1 MNAGELAQLMA
12 QNAATIAEYLFPNGK
27 KAGKEWKLGGID
39 GEPGKSMSLCI
50 SGARAGVWK
59 DFASGEGGDLLD
71 AWAMRHGVSIPDAMR
86 EAKAFLGVRD
96 EMPVKPAQTYKR
108 PARPQ
113 CHSPKADAREWL
125 MSRGLTEETISAF
138 KIGEQDRGGKTYCLF
153 PYLRD
158 GELIN
163 AKYRNVAD
171 KKDMRQEGGAE
182 PCLFGWHLIEPNART
197 VAICEGEIDAM
208 TLHQVGI
215 PALSVNAG
223 AGNHQWIDS
232 DWNRLERFSEILLCY
247 DQDEAGQKGAKEV
260 ANRLGLERCK
270 VVRFDTSK
278 DANEYLQSGS
288 EAADFEHCIRS
299 AQTFDPDELRS
310 ISDFWNGVKA
320 LFYPSHD
327 AITNPFLAFC
337 GKPEY
342 WFEFRPG
349 ELTVWTGYNGHG
361 KSLML
366 NQVLIGIMEQGERT
380 CVFSGEML
388 PERQGKRMAKQLGG
402 ADRPTIEYLDH
413 MGQWLRDRMW
423 IFNLV
428 GTATIDRLVEVFGY
442 GYRRYGIRHFVVDSL
457 MMTDVQE
464 DGAGAMTSQK
474 EAVRKLTGFARKYGA
489 HVHLVAHPRKGQDE
503 KRGPGKMDVS
513 GSSKIT
519 DAAENVF
526 SVWSAQ
532 KEDGA
537 QDDGEPDATLE
548 LFKQRNGEV
557 QHKKLSLFYNRE
569 CMQFSTDYRRRPH
582 VHLQFTANQTE
593 AA

>member
-1 MNAGELAQLMA
+1 MNASELSKVMA
-12 QNAATIAEYLFPNGK
+12 ANAHSIAEYLFPNGK
-27 KAGKEWKLGGID
+27 KAGKEWKVGGVD
-39 GEPGKSMSLCI
+39 GSSGKSMSICL
-50 SGARAGVWK
+50 SGAKAGVWK
-59 DFASGEGGDLLD
+59 DFSAGDGGDLLD
-71 AWAMRHGVSIPDAMR
+71 AWAACRCISIPDAMR

-96 EMPVKPAQTYKR
+96 EMPAKPVQTYKR
-108 PARPQ
+108 PEK
-113 CHSPKADAREWL
+113 PKCVVPKNQVREWL
-125 MSRGLTEETISAF
+125 LSRGLTEQTISAF
-138 KIGEQDRGGKTYCLF
+138 KIGEQMRGEKAYAVF

-158 GELIN
+158 GEVIN
-163 AKYRNVAD
+163 AKYRNAAD

-182 PCLFGWHLIEPNART
+182 PCLFGWHLIEPNARR
-197 VAICEGEIDAM
+197 VAIAEGEIDAM

-232 DWNRLERFSEILLCY
+232 DWSRLERFSEILLCY
-247 DQDEAGQKGAKEV
+247 DQDDPGQKGAREV

-270 VVRFDTSK
+270 IVRFDGAK
-278 DANEYLQSGS
+278 DANDYLQSGACG
-288 EAADFEHCIRS
+288 EDFDHCIRS
-299 AQTFDPDELRS
+299 AQTFDPEELRS
-310 ISDFWNGVKA
+310 ISDFWTGVKA
-320 LFYPSHD
+320 LFYPARD
-327 AITNPFLAFC
+327 AITNPMLAFC
-337 GKPEY
+337 GKAET

-366 NQVLIGIMEQGERT
+366 NQILIGVMQQGERI

-402 ADRPTIEYLDH
+402 VDRPTLEYLDH
-413 MGQWLRDRMW
+413 MGAWLQDRMW

-428 GTATIDRLVEVFGY
+428 GTATIDRLIEVFGY

-474 EAVRKLTGFARKYGA
+474 EAVRKLTAFARSNGS
-489 HVHLVAHPRKGQDE
+489 HIHLVAHPRKGQDE
-503 KRGPGKMDVS
+503 KRAPGKMDVA
-513 GSSKIT
+513 GSSKLT

-532 KEDGA
+532 KEEGDPNL
-537 QDDGEPDATLE
+537 DEPDATLE

-557 QHKKLSLFYNRE
+557 QHKKLSLFFNRE
-569 CMQFSTDYRRRPH
+569 CMQFSTDSRRRAYPH
-582 VHLQFTANQTE
+582 LDYERATE
-593 AA
+593 AV